1 MEVVLHKRD
10 EFEKILQGY
19 SPSIEAK
26 RLLSEM
32 PFVILQGITGSGRNA
47 IIDYLVQHSHFH
59 QVVSDTTRPPKLR
72 NGVMEQ
78 NGVQYFFRSE
88 EDVLTDLRNGMYLE
102 AELIHNQQV
111 SGISVRELERAHK
124 SGKVPINEVARE
136 GVSNVRDAKQD
147 TTIFFVVPPSF
158 GEWMKRLTGREQM
171 TEAELKNRKQSALEE
186 LEEALS
192 KDYFHYVVNDS
203 LERVS
208 KTIARVVDG
217 SDNSE
222 ENKRAKEVAKEILT
236 QLKNS

>member
-1 MEVVLHKRD
+1 MEVILHKRD
-10 EFEKILQGY
+10 EFQKILQAY
-19 SPSIEAK
+19 RPSSEAEQ
-26 RLLSEM
+26 LLSQM

-72 NGVMEQ
+72 DGVMEQ
-78 NGVQYFFRSE
+78 NGLQYFFRSE
-88 EDVLTDLRNGMYLE
+88 DEVLTDLKNGMYLE

-136 GVSNVRDAKQD
+136 GVSNVRRVKQD

-158 GEWMKRLTGREQM
+158 DEWMKRLTGREQM
-171 TEAELKNRKQSALEE
+171 TELELKNRKQSAREE

-192 KDYFHYVVNDS
+192 KDYFHYVVNDT

-208 KTIARVVDG
+208 KTIEKIVDG
-217 SDNSE
+217 ADDNE
-222 ENKRAKEVAKEILT
+222 ENQRAMQAAKGILAR
-236 QLKNS
+236 LKS